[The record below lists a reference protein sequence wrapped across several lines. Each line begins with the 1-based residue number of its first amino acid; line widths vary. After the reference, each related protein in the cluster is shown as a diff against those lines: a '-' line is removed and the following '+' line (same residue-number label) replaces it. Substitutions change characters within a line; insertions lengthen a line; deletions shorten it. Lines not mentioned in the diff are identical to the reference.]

1 MSILCQTL
9 LLFYEYTTH
18 THIKSTM
25 FKDNFFCPEKINV
38 ILPIPL
44 FNICWRLPSSRKYW
58 VYIASRVPTEAIRR
72 EHPAETFPPLS
83 QRNVH
88 VYKPNI
94 HIYVSDIRIYVYI
107 VSGAPTEAISKAH
120 PVETFP
126 PLSQRNAHVYKPNI
140 YMRHTYIYVYI
151 VSKAPTEAMS
161 KAHPAETFPPLSQR
175 NLHMSWNWAG
185 INNSKRKGNLKVSD
199 IWNWHVSF
207 TMETWSYVKRVVERG
222 NVPLDRD
229 FSEFHCADI
238 PRERKGENNV
248 YFHLTSPNEGPIL
261 PVKVCS
267 SSFHGALSSPKSKST

>member
-1 MSILCQTL
+1 MNIQ
-9 LLFYEYTTH
+9 
-18 THIKSTM
+18 HIHISKVQCSRII
-25 FKDNFFCPEKINV
+25 FFSPEKINV
-38 ILPIPL
+38 ILSIPL
-44 FNICWRLPSSRKYW
+44 FKIYWRLPSSRKYW
-58 VYIASRVPTEAIRR
+58 VYIVSGAPTEAIRR

-94 HIYVSDIRIYVYI
+94 HIYVSDIRIYIYI
-107 VSGAPTEAISKAH
+107 VSGAPTEAI
-120 PVETFP
+120 
-126 PLSQRNAHVYKPNI
+126 
-140 YMRHTYIYVYI
+140 
-151 VSKAPTEAMS
+151 S

-267 SSFHGALSSPKSKST
+267 SSFHRALSSPKSKST